1 MDQPGKV
8 ANPTRGQLNRENNI
22 PLSHSGLI
30 KKNNREKV
38 RVYSTEHNASWGYF
52 LKLIRGVFFLLVERN
67 IVIMKQLVGGC
78 AW

>member
-52 LKLIRGVFFLLVERN
+52 FKLIRGVFFLGVLLTRFIFPRSRN
-67 IVIMKQLVGGC
+67 ISEI
-78 AW
+78 